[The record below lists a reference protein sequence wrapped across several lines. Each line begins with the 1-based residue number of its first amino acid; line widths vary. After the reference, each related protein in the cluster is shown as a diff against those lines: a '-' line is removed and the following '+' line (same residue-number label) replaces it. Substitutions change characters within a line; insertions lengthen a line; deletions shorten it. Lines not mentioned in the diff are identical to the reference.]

1 MIDIQIS
8 KEISNLINTEL
19 LSISNSDVYNLLD
32 KEIKVA
38 DLNQIFKSLLQNKS
52 QLKNVGIDLPLSF
65 GDYHSAINKTM
76 VVALDPKRNDKSNA
90 IHNKKTPVEI
100 SIGSIF
106 SLHTEEGKKTGKNS
120 YWDFISYISNS
131 GFVYVTD
138 IYKIYY
144 ETKDETGQILLS
156 NKDKALINK
165 DKALIAAKISPY
177 EQNVSILKKE
187 IEIIKPDR
195 IITLGKDAKNAVKKI
210 LELPENNDEVIMKHN
225 GKEFVFLPH
234 ISTTVTQSIKTI
246 GDLYKGLGIITN
258 QQEIISIGV
267 HLLANRK
274 IEDILK

>member
-106 SLHTEEGKKTGKNS
+106 SLHTEDGKKTGKNS
-120 YWDFISYISNS
+120 YWEFISYISKS

-156 NKDKALINK
+156 NKDKAF
-165 DKALIAAKISPY
+165 IASNEPPY
-177 EQNVSILKKE
+177 VQNVSILKKE
-187 IEIIKPDR
+187 IEIVNPNR
-195 IITLGKDAKNAVKKI
+195 IIMLGKDAKNAVIKI
-210 LELPENNDEVIMKHN
+210 LDLPGNNDEVILKHN

-234 ISTTVTQSIKTI
+234 ISATVTRNIKTI
-246 GDLYKGLGIITN
+246 GDLYKGLGVITN
-258 QQEIISIGV
+258 QKEITSIGV
-267 HLLANRK
+267 DLLVNRR